1 MVERCAVE
9 LSHMKVR
16 RFDSEWHLS
25 VRSVWICRVL
35 GSVVALMGLAGPVEA
50 RFQVCNQTF
59 DVVNLA
65 IGQWDYDAWETSGW
79 WTIGSNQCADVI
91 EEGLRSRF
99 VYVYARDVFNK
110 TMVSGTTEMCIDP
123 DEFRIRGHEDCLV
136 RGYLSVPFFEVDTRR
151 SERWTFYIQT
161 R

>member
-1 MVERCAVE
+1 MSHPRLMKS
-9 LSHMKVR
+9 LSDCHA
-16 RFDSEWHLS
+16 
-25 VRSVWICRVL
+25 RSR
-35 GSVVALMGLAGPVEA
+35 VALRRSAFRGLAAALALWLASPAEA

-79 WTIGSNQCADVI
+79 WTIGPNQCADVI
-91 EEGLRSRF
+91 EDDLTARF

-123 DEFRIRGHEDCLV
+123 GEFRIRGHEDCLL
-136 RGYLSVPFFEVDTRR
+136 RGYLSAPFFEIDTRR